1 MKEKKLSNVVLGGL
15 TMAEI
20 EKVIKYTLH
29 NVDINQLRLI
39 YKALKDVKVA
49 TAKELENR
57 DMMLEGIRKELDDD
71 RE

>member
-1 MKEKKLSNVVLGGL
+1 MK
-15 TMAEI
+15 EI

-39 YKALKDVKVA
+39 YKALKDIKVA

>member
-1 MKEKKLSNVVLGGL
+1 
-15 TMAEI
+15 MAEI

-39 YKALKDVKVA
+39 YEALEDVKVA
-49 TAKELENR
+49 TAEEIKNR
-57 DMMLEGIRKELDDD
+57 DMMLKGIRKELDDG

>member
-1 MKEKKLSNVVLGGL
+1 
-15 TMAEI
+15 MAEI

-39 YKALKDVKVA
+39 YKALKDIKVA